1 MRTRN
6 AASGTKLEFV
16 RKYTA
21 LAVFASV
28 YIASLFH
35 IARVDSNDGRSADKI
50 VLRLVHVVT
59 DRSVQQA
66 LGGLAQEYEKVHPDI
81 RVDIQTIPLRAY
93 EQWLTTQLMGGTA
106 PDLVQILGGGGHWTT
121 LSQYYM
127 EPLTDY
133 VNGSNYYNG
142 SNGGDARSWRE
153 SFVDQM
159 EAGYFTHLLD
169 YYMVPLS
176 MERTRIIYNK
186 DLFRD
191 ILGVETPPGSYAE
204 WMDYGRAIRAYSERV
219 ADPVYPMALAAEHL
233 NALFFRYFPQMT
245 GGLME
250 DWDIWHTGH
259 ESPDFLYYGL
269 VTGTFDLKQ
278 ERMRAGFELARSVVN
293 LAQPSYSSDQVE
305 QVRMLFVQQR
315 AAMILGEARDLEIY
329 RQMGDFEVGAFD
341 FPQVNREN
349 PRFGR
354 FYVGPDYEGMRFASG
369 QFAFGITRNSR
380 LQERALDFLKFAT
393 SREVNERFCAKLSWV
408 PVVRGASLA
417 DPALKVFRP
426 SLEGVINYPD
436 VRGLGPT
443 ALFFDQHLPLYL
455 DGQLGF
461 EGFMNRLEEVWL
473 SEFAEGLEFRV
484 ARNLKANRN
493 REYNLVRAKAAIIF
507 KEGGTLSTGEIVGSK
522 TRYQLGVE
530 TSIQEPHIQYVD
542 KYVRNGQLR
551 VPVYDE

>member
-1 MRTRN
+1 M
-6 AASGTKLEFV
+6 KMEFA
-16 RKYTA
+16 RKWAA
-21 LAVFASV
+21 LASFALV
-28 YIASLFH
+28 YIASFFH
-35 IARVDSNDGRSADKI
+35 IARVESDEAESDDKI

-66 LGGLAQEYEKVHPDI
+66 LRELAREYEGIHPEV
-81 RVDIQTIPLRAY
+81 RLDIQTIPPRAY
-93 EQWLTTQLMGGTA
+93 EQWVTTQLMGGTA

-127 EPLTDY
+127 VPLTDY
-133 VNGSNYYNG
+133 VNGDNHYNAAG
-142 SNGGDARSWRE
+142 EDKTLSWRK

-176 MERTRIIYNK
+176 MERTRVIFNK
-186 DLFRD
+186 ELFRR
-191 ILGVETPPGSYAE
+191 ILGVETPPASYRE
-204 WMDYGRAIRAYSERV
+204 WIEYGRRIRAYGKQF
-219 ADPVYPMALAAEHL
+219 ANPVYPVALAADHL
-233 NALFFRYFPQMT
+233 NELFFNYFPMMT

-278 ERMRAGFELARSVVN
+278 ERMRAGFELAKSVVN
-293 LAQPSYSSDQVE
+293 LAQPSYNSDQVE

-315 AAMILGEARDLEIY
+315 AAMILGEARDLEIF
-329 RQMGDFEVGAFD
+329 RQMGDFDVGAFY
-341 FPQVNREN
+341 FPQVRREN

-354 FYVGPDYEGMRFASG
+354 LYIGPQYEGTRFAAD

-380 LQERALDFLKFAT
+380 LQDRALDFLKYAT
-393 SREVNERFCAKLSWV
+393 SREANERFCTKLSWV
-408 PVVRGASLA
+408 PVVKGASIQDSVLR
-417 DPALKVFRP
+417 VFRP
-426 SLEGVINYPD
+426 SLEGVINYPN

-455 DGQLGF
+455 DGQLSF
-461 EGFMNRLEEVWL
+461 EGFMNRLEKVWL

-484 ARNLKANRN
+484 ARNLKANIS
-493 REYNLVRAKAAIIF
+493 REYNLVRAKAAILF
-507 KEGGTLSTGEIVGSK
+507 KEGGTLYAGELVGSK

-530 TSIQEPHIQYVD
+530 TSTIEPHIQYVD

-551 VPVYDE
+551 IPVYEE